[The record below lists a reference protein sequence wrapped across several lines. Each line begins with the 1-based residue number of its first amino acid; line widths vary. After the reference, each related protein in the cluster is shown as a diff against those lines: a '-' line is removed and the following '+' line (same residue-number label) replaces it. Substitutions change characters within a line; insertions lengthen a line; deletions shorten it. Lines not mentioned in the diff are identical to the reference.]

1 MDRPNGIDWYI
12 KWIAS
17 VILIFGAASTS
28 MNMYPYNMYLQF
40 TGVFG
45 WLIVGI
51 IWRDWALIVVNTIG
65 SLVLLAG
72 IIHYLTLDWY
82 LIIYETYIE
91 AKLWYKKSQSML
103 DMTFLLMVKKHLFMH
118 QGGCQINKQKKI

>member
-17 VILIFGAASTS
+17 VILIFGAAFTS

-82 LIIYETYIE
+82 LIIYESYIE
-91 AKLWYKKSQSML
+91 AKLW
-103 DMTFLLMVKKHLFMH
+103 
-118 QGGCQINKQKKI
+118 

>member
-82 LIIYETYIE
+82 LIIYESYIE
-91 AKLWYKKSQSML
+91 AKLW
-103 DMTFLLMVKKHLFMH
+103 
-118 QGGCQINKQKKI
+118 

>member
-1 MDRPNGIDWYI
+1 
-12 KWIAS
+12 
-17 VILIFGAASTS
+17 
-28 MNMYPYNMYLQF
+28 MYLQF

-82 LIIYETYIE
+82 LIIYESYIE
-91 AKLWYKKSQSML
+91 AKLW
-103 DMTFLLMVKKHLFMH
+103 
-118 QGGCQINKQKKI
+118 

>member
-51 IWRDWALIVVNTIG
+51 IWRDWALIVVNVIG
-65 SLVLLAG
+65 SLILFAG
-72 IIHYLTLDWY
+72 IRHYHFFTDWY
-82 LIIYETYIE
+82 LIIYERHIE
-91 AKLWYKKSQSML
+91 AKIW
-103 DMTFLLMVKKHLFMH
+103 
-118 QGGCQINKQKKI
+118 